1 MMDGMRGMG
10 DMMGDMMGG
19 MMGWMVGGAMVI
31 WTVFALLRL
40 VVLALLAVLLFQQ
53 VRRGAGGRA

>member
-10 DMMGDMMGG
+10 D

-31 WTVFALLRL
+31 WTVFALLGL
-40 VVLALLAVLLFQQ
+40 VVLTLLAIWLFQQ
-53 VRRGAGGRA
+53 VRRGAGASGGRV